1 MDTANEASP
10 PDGRSRAERFCDG
23 LVRHRVLLLALW
35 IIHAVALHLLVI
47 GYATSD
53 GLSYRGVPPIEWT
66 QHHGFNA
73 GKYPAWPYAGNVPFL
88 ELAHVPFLHLFGL
101 RGFLIGFPLLVFP
114 LAVAA
119 IYALVREVTSDVRAA
134 TFGGLAFAALP
145 MMNTQ
150 PFAGYV
156 DFAACGLMAFF
167 LYALLRVRTA
177 PRWGLAFARLAIATA
192 LFSMSRIQ
200 APYVVIITVPVVSW
214 WLLVE
219 RRGLRVRIAR
229 PRLLALVLAAVALGL
244 VPAIAV
250 QVWKYLTF
258 GSPTF
263 PLQFQVFGVRLGP
276 GVPLEHY
283 YTYVGI
289 DSGGWAKARSF
300 VRGWLFSP
308 SVGGFYDS
316 RNLGGGLV
324 MAIALVAS
332 PWFVRRA
339 SRLEIG
345 LVGLGLALSLL
356 AGDFVHPRYA
366 YGLCIALIL
375 VIARAL
381 PAMASS
387 ARTRT
392 AFAVLCA
399 LLLAHGLRPIHDAV
413 QIATGRY
420 GWNRLDVTGS
430 PLFLPSAR
438 AMSPWPDVD
447 GRVVIIGYPARFHEV
462 PIFGRGLSNQ
472 IVGVVDGPAVG
483 ADCGGLAHFVA
494 ADPATLFHDPG
505 DTTRSCARTCALA
518 SADGSCLA
526 YRLP

>member
-10 PDGRSRAERFCDG
+10 SGRSRAERFCDA
-23 LVRHRVLLLALW
+23 LVRHRVAILALW
-35 IIHAVALHLLVI
+35 VLHAFALHVLVI
-47 GYATSD
+47 GFATSD
-53 GLSYRGVPPIEWT
+53 GLSYRGVPAIEWA
-66 QHHGFNA
+66 QHHGFDPD
-73 GKYPAWPYAGNVPFL
+73 KYPPWPYAGNVPFL
-88 ELAHVPFLHLFGL
+88 ELGHVPFLQLFGL
-101 RGFLIGFPLLVFP
+101 RGFLIGFPLLLFP

-119 IYALVREVTSDVRAA
+119 IYGLVREVTTDTRAA
-134 TFGGLAFAALP
+134 TFGALAFVALP

-156 DFAACGLMAFF
+156 DFAVCGLMAFF
-167 LYALLRVRTA
+167 LYALLRVRTTS
-177 PRWGLAFARLAIATA
+177 RWGVAFARVAIATA
-192 LFSMSRIQ
+192 LFSMSRVQ
-200 APYVVIITVPVVSW
+200 APYVVIITLPVVSW
-214 WLLVE
+214 WLFV
-219 RRGLRVRIAR
+219 RRSGLRVRIAR
-229 PRLLALVLAAVALGL
+229 PRALALVVAAVAVGL

-308 SVGGFYDS
+308 TVGGFYDS

-339 SRLEIG
+339 GRLEVG

-356 AGDFVHPRYA
+356 ARDFVHPRYA
-366 YGLCIALIL
+366 YGLCIGLIL

-381 PAMASS
+381 PAMATS
-387 ARTRT
+387 ARARPV
-392 AFAVLCA
+392 FAVLCG
-399 LLLAHGLRPIHDAV
+399 LLLLHGLRPAYDV
-413 QIATGRY
+413 LTIATGRY

-430 PLFLPSAR
+430 PLFLPSKKAIE
-438 AMSPWPDVD
+438 PWPDVD

-462 PIFGRGLSNQ
+462 PIFGRALSNH
-472 IVGVVDGPAVG
+472 IVAVVDGATVG
-483 ADCGGLAHFVA
+483 DDCRGLAHFVA

-518 SADGSCLA
+518 DAAGICRA
-526 YRLP
+526 YRLR